1 MARER
6 KSPPERRYPRTTGVG
21 PVLLRDARILGE
33 PGGWGRSGEP
43 VDVRIEDGLV
53 SAVGP
58 GLSAAGAEVVDVDG
72 RTVLPGLWDNHVHAD
87 QWALAR
93 RRTDVSG
100 ARSAAEAVDLVDARL
115 RSAPPAPGETL
126 VGYGFRDALWPE
138 PAHRDLLDPVT
149 GDTPVVLVSGDLH
162 QGWLNSAALARY
174 GHRDHPTG
182 MIRESEFFA
191 LTTALA
197 NVAAEQLD
205 TFATDA
211 VHAAAA
217 RGVVGIVDFEAPWPL
232 VRWARRIAAGADGLR
247 VVAAVWPS
255 HLDGPI
261 GRGLH
266 TGDVVPGTGGLLTTG
281 PLKIVT
287 DGSLNTRTAYCHD
300 PYPGLEHSAHPCG
313 MLLVPPDELEPL
325 LRRAVTN
332 GLDVAVHA
340 IGDRANTLVLDAF
353 AATGAR
359 GRIEHAQLLDDA
371 DVPRFAELGLV
382 ASVQPEHA
390 LDDRDVADAL
400 WKGRTHR
407 SFAFASL
414 HAAGAGLALGSD
426 APVALLDPWIAI
438 AAAVHRTSDDRDR
451 WHPEQEIGRDVAL
464 AASAG
469 PDGPIAVGRRA
480 DLVLTDADPAGC
492 APSTLRAMPVA
503 GTLLG
508 GRWTHRTGV

>member
-1 MARER
+1 MNDVHE
-6 KSPPERRYPRTTGVG
+6 SM
-21 PVLLRDARILGE
+21 LLRDARVLGG
-33 PGGWGRSGEP
+33 PDGWARAGDP
-43 VDVRIEDGLV
+43 VDVRIEHGLV
-53 SAVGP
+53 TAIGHD
-58 GLSAAGAEVVDVDG
+58 LSVAGAEVVDLGG
-72 RTVLPGLWDNHVHAD
+72 RTLAPGLWDNHVHAD
-87 QWALAR
+87 QWSLAR

-100 ARSAAEAVDLVDARL
+100 ARSAAEAVALVEARL
-115 RSAPPAPGETL
+115 RADPPAPGETL
-126 VGYGFRDALWPE
+126 MGYGFRDALWPE
-138 PAHRDLLDPVT
+138 PAHRDVLDPVS
-149 GDTPVVLVSGDLH
+149 GDTPVVLVSADLH

-174 GHRDHPTG
+174 GHRGHPTG
-182 MIRESEFFA
+182 MVRESDFFA
-191 LTTALA
+191 LTTALQ
-197 NVAAEQLD
+197 NVAAQQLD
-205 TFATDA
+205 TFAADA

-232 VRWARRIAAGADGLR
+232 DAWARRIAAGADGLR
-247 VVAAVWPS
+247 VVAAVWPGR
-255 HLDGPI
+255 LDDPI
-261 GRGLH
+261 GRGLR
-266 TGDVVPGTGGLLTTG
+266 TGDVVPGTGGLLTAG

-300 PYPGLEHSAHPCG
+300 PYPGLEGTAHPCG
-313 MLLVPPDELEPL
+313 MLLVPPEELEPL
-325 LRRAVTN
+325 LHRATAN

-371 DVPRFAELGLV
+371 DVPRFAALGLV

-426 APVALLDPWIAI
+426 APVAPLDPWLAI
-438 AAAVHRTSDDRDR
+438 AAAVHRTSDDRER

-469 PDGPIAVGRRA
+469 PDGPIAAGRRA
-480 DLVLTDADPAGC
+480 DLVVTDADPAAC
-492 APSTLRAMPVA
+492 DPSTLRTMPVA

-508 GRWTHRTGV
+508 GRWTHRAGI